1 MARGRVTVAADAVKL
16 SEAKSE
22 YGNVSRVVPVSGGAE
37 VYVRPASF
45 KSKAGAGGRVV
56 IRGQHVKAGHKLGTK
71 AKSMKACAGKRGC
84 EFKSCLESAGITA
97 PRSVVK
103 ACGRG

>member
-1 MARGRVTVAADAVKL
+1 MARGKVTVAADAVKL

-45 KSKAGAGGRVV
+45 VSAAGRGGRVV
-56 IRGQHVKAGHKLGTK
+56 IRGQHVKVSHKLGTK
-71 AKSMKACAGKRGC
+71 AKALKACSGKKGT
-84 EFKSCLESAGITA
+84 EFKSCVITALGHA
-97 PRSVVK
+97 PRSLK
-103 ACGRG
+103 NY